1 MLLSFLG
8 FTFGNAP
15 KRSSNFKK
23 IFFNYSWMLPLI
35 SACEHFVTRWFVFLF
50 INQQSRRC
58 GFFISF
64 LFEIIFLTFLRSPK
78 NTWPVMRTTQ
88 EQRQHLIFQ
97 SLSDMILTCLVIGNK
112 ILFILG
118 EIFFLIQPIIKII
131 HNHFNQG
138 RCLVTFI
145 EIISLDGKAYIWVT
159 IDIVVKK

>member
-1 MLLSFLG
+1 MHIYSTEILLLSFLG

-118 EIFFLIQPIIKII
+118 EIFFLIQPIIKNI
-131 HNHFNQG
+131 HNHFH
-138 RCLVTFI
+138 LTFPI
-145 EIISLDGKAYIWVT
+145 LICFLTNNEILRL
-159 IDIVVKK
+159 